1 MSNQTFNFEADTGRI
16 LDIVI
21 NSLYSQK
28 EIFLRE
34 LISNASDA
42 INKRKFAALSAGD
55 SAEMFDGEITIS
67 ADKKA
72 RSLTISDNG
81 IGLTADEMKETL
93 GTIASSGTKAF
104 VETAKNGTDGEE
116 LTDQLIGQF
125 GVGFYAAFM
134 VAKKIDVVSR
144 AHGASGASRWHSDGT
159 SGFSI
164 DSAERADV
172 GTDITLHLRKDDKEY
187 IERERIE
194 FLVKKYS
201 DHIAQPIMW
210 LDAKADPERL
220 NSAEALWTRP
230 AKDVSEEEY
239 QNFYGSVAAAYD
251 TPFATLH
258 NRTEG
263 AVEFTNLI
271 FIPSMAPFDLFDP
284 ERRSRLQLY
293 VNRVFITDNCDGLI
307 PKWLRFV
314 RGIIDT
320 PDVDLNVSREL
331 LQQNPVV
338 TKINKAVVKRVLGEF
353 GKALEKRREAYESLW
368 TALGRVIKEGLY
380 EDDANRA
387 KILDISL
394 FRSTG
399 SDGMVTLK
407 EYVEGFAAGQEV
419 IYYLSAENAELAM
432 TSPHLESF
440 RAKGIGVLVLTDPID
455 DFWLANTPEFDGK
468 SFQSITRGEVDISNV
483 GKSDEK
489 EDKAEAV
496 LSDSFMAKMKH
507 VLEGD
512 VADVRSSANLET
524 SLARL
529 VADQSGMDPQMER
542 MMRMHNPDFN
552 GGPKILEV
560 NAKHPLIKALNSRME
575 TGEFDGSDSF
585 ARLLYDSAI
594 VAEGET
600 IADPRDFT
608 NRIAE
613 VMEKALANSKD

>member
-1 MSNQTFNFEADTGRI
+1 MSNQVFDFEADTGRI

-42 INKRKFAALSAGD
+42 INKRKFAVLSAGD
-55 SAEMFDGEITIS
+55 AADMFDGEITIR
-67 ADKKA
+67 ADKNA
-72 RSLTISDNG
+72 RTLTISDNG

-104 VETAKNGTDGEE
+104 VEAAESGKDGDA

-125 GVGFYAAFM
+125 GVGFYSAFM
-134 VAKKIDVVSR
+134 VAETIDVVSR
-144 AHGASGASRWHSDGT
+144 AHGAAEASHWHSDGS

-164 DSAERADV
+164 DSATREHI
-172 GTDITLHLRKDDKEY
+172 GTEITLHLRKDAKEY

-194 FLVKKYS
+194 YLVKKYS

-210 LDAKADPERL
+210 TDAKADPERL
-220 NSAEALWTRP
+220 NSAVALWTRP
-230 AKDVSEEEY
+230 AKDISEEDY
-239 QNFYGSVAAAYD
+239 QNFYLSVAGAYD

-263 AVEFTNLI
+263 AVEFTNLV

-293 VNRVFITDNCDGLI
+293 VNRVFITDNCEGLV
-307 PKWLRFV
+307 PKWLRFL
-314 RGIIDT
+314 RGVIDT
-320 PDVDLNVSREL
+320 PDVDLNVSREM

-353 GKALEKRREAYESLW
+353 GKALDKRRDEYETLW
-368 TALGRVIKEGLY
+368 AALGRVIKEGLY
-380 EDDANRA
+380 EDEANRP

-407 EYVEGFAAGQEV
+407 EYVEGFAAGQEM
-419 IYYLSAENAELAM
+419 IYYLSAENADLAM

-440 RAKGIGVLVLTDPID
+440 RARGINVLVLTDPID
-455 DFWLANTPEFDGK
+455 DFWLANTPEFDGRK
-468 SFQSITRGEVDISNV
+468 FQSITRGDIDISNV
-483 GKSDEK
+483 G
-489 EDKAEAV
+489 EASKDADDTESA
-496 LSDSFMAKMKH
+496 LSDNFVAKLKH
-507 VLEGD
+507 VLDGN

-542 MMRMHNPDFN
+542 MMRMHNPDFH
-552 GGPKILEV
+552 GGPKILEI
-560 NAKHPLIKALNSRME
+560 NAKHPLVKALNSRME
-575 TGEFDGSDSF
+575 SGEFAGSDSF
-585 ARLLYDSAI
+585 AKLLYDSAI

-600 IADPRDFT
+600 IADPREFT
-608 NRIAE
+608 ERIAT
-613 VMEKALANSKD
+613 VMEQALANSKG